1 MSGIIRRINHLRLS
15 IVRHTVSAYAAQ
27 AAFFVLLSF
36 FPFVMLV
43 MAVLKYFPF
52 TEEEF
57 LDLILSLAPAT
68 LTDAISDIVNDLYT
82 KHNNFLPVTV
92 FAALWSSSKGVY
104 SLMSGMNAVYGQADS
119 GGYFKRRLNAVLYT
133 VIFITALIFTIGLML
148 LGEWLLEEII
158 GEFRIRALLTAFRM
172 LTQVCVLS
180 LLFAVIYYFFPKKRI
195 KISNHFPGAFLSACG
210 WVVFTELYSVYVTFA
225 NTDIYGSLATVV
237 LAMLWLYIC
246 MYILLVG
253 GEINAYLISQNEVKA
268 K

>member
-15 IVRHTVSAYAAQ
+15 IIRHTVSAYAAQ
-27 AAFFVLLSF
+27 TAFFILLSF
-36 FPFVMLV
+36 FPFTMLV
-43 MAVLKYFPF
+43 MTALKYFPF

-68 LTDAISDIVNDLYT
+68 LSEAISDVVNDLYT
-82 KHNNFLPVTV
+82 KQNNFLPVTI

-104 SLMSGMNAVYGQADS
+104 SLMSGMNAVYGQTENR
-119 GGYFKRRLNAVLYT
+119 GYFKRRLNAVLYT
-133 VIFITALIFTIGLML
+133 VIFITALMFTIGLML

-158 GEFRIRALLTAFRM
+158 DEFKIRALLVAVRM

-180 LLFAVIYYFFPKKRI
+180 LLFAVIYYFFPAQRI
-195 KISNHFPGAFLSACG
+195 KLGDHLPGALLSACG

-237 LAMLWLYIC
+237 LTMLWLYIC

-253 GEINAYLISQNEVKA
+253 GEINAFLIRHATSK
-268 K
+268 